1 MKNTKISSI
10 LIIVSLSTMLFAG
23 CSSTKP
29 TTKKPI
35 VTPKTAV
42 NNTVKALS
50 EDMKLLYT
58 DTLKVLVKAKT
69 ITQTQSDKV
78 MAEVKKN
85 VSQVKGN
92 FNKLSKLVKDK
103 VITQL
108 QADII
113 NEKIQKN
120 MKK

>member
-1 MKNTKISSI
+1 
-10 LIIVSLSTMLFAG
+10 
-23 CSSTKP
+23 
-29 TTKKPI
+29 
-35 VTPKTAV
+35 
-42 NNTVKALS
+42 
-50 EDMKLLYT
+50 
-58 DTLKVLVKAKT
+58 
-69 ITQTQSDKV
+69 